1 MKIKIPSEIEIYI
14 HDISDETDP
23 IFKEYGFDIKRDIK
37 KNKLSE
43 RDIQRILLDITE
55 FLNNVPI
62 VVALYATTGNQFIA
76 MKMRVKDDNKG
87 KRGGIRVIL
96 LLIFDVALHVI
107 PVHLYFKSGKNA
119 KKDLTATE
127 QNRLRNLLD
136 ELSKSEN

>member
-1 MKIKIPSEIEIYI
+1 
-14 HDISDETDP
+14 
-23 IFKEYGFDIKRDIK
+23 
-37 KNKLSE
+37 
-43 RDIQRILLDITE
+43 
-55 FLNNVPI
+55 
-62 VVALYATTGNQFIA
+62 

-87 KRGGIRVIL
+87 KQGGIRVIL
-96 LLIFDVALHVI
+96 LLVFDVALHVI